1 MPSISITN
9 PENITS
15 LNLGTS
21 SPRLGG
27 TLQLTNF
34 GNLKTLYGK
43 SHDITAVNGIDNLT
57 KLEIVQ
63 LQDNEIPSDLLD
75 FSSST
80 NCKLIDLQQNKF
92 TGGINIG
99 GVANEINLPTNIEV
113 FRCNKN
119 NLGTQT
125 LPSLAAFTKL
135 SEFNISGQSNTF
147 DGVAHSGNPK
157 WNGPSTVESNFAI
170 SNTIRIFNVSQ
181 TRLSQAAKKILVT
194 ALYDAFLASHITPGN
209 TISSVVNG
217 RTYNTPTIRINGA
230 TSAPTG
236 NLNSPHTT
244 VSIADA
250 KQALGDIGFTAIS
263 GMG

>member
-9 PENITS
+9 PESITS

-21 SPRLGG
+21 TPRLGG

-34 GNLKTLYGK
+34 GNLKSLFGK
-43 SHDITAVNGIDNLT
+43 QHDITAVSGTTSLT
-57 KLEIVQ
+57 KIETVQ
-63 LQDNEIPSDLLD
+63 LQDNLIAGELLD
-75 FSSST
+75 FSANP
-80 NCKLIDLQQNKF
+80 NCKAIDLHKNRF

-113 FRCNKN
+113 FRCYRN
-119 NLGTQT
+119 NLNTNA

-135 SEFNISGQSNTF
+135 SEFNISAQSNTF
-147 DGVAHSGNPK
+147 DGVAQSGNPK
-157 WNGPSTVESNFAI
+157 WNGPSGVESGFAI

-181 TRLSQAAKKILVT
+181 TRLSQTAKKAIIT

-217 RTYNTPTIRINGA
+217 RTYNTPAIRINGA
-230 TSAPTG
+230 TNAPTG
-236 NLNSPHTT
+236 NLNAPHTGVT
-244 VSIADA
+244 IAQA
-250 KQALGDIGFTAIS
+250 KSALSTIGFTAIS
-263 GMG
+263 GF